1 METPEQMQNRL
12 FHLAWLGEEL
22 PTVAAQRDGG
32 WIYRQIAREAAAL
45 LTVATEYVSENELAR
60 VFMDARGT
68 LSADS
73 PEEQSRDAVRAAWLD
88 VEAVSSTSSVPAPWE
103 RTRAVPSG
111 ADGDR

>member
-22 PTVAAQRDGG
+22 PDIAAQRDGG
-32 WIYRQIAREAAAL
+32 WIYRQIASEAAAL
-45 LTVATEYVSENELAR
+45 LAVATEYVGENEMAR

-68 LSADS
+68 LSPCLS
-73 PEEQSRDAVRAAWLD
+73 EEQSRDAVRAAWTD
-88 VEAVSSTSSVPAPWE
+88 AEAVSATSWVLRE
-103 RTRAVPSG
+103 RTQVVTSR

>member
-22 PTVAAQRDGG
+22 PNIAAQRDGG

-45 LTVATEYVSENELAR
+45 LAVATEYVSENELAR

-68 LSADS
+68 LSSAS
-73 PEEQSRDAVRAAWLD
+73 PEEQSRDAVRAAWHD
-88 VEAVSSTSSVPAPWE
+88 AQEWSSPSWVPTQ
-103 RTRAVPSG
+103 RTPEVPSRV
-111 ADGDR
+111 DGGR